1 MEAEL
6 EKIRREFKELEEVR
20 NQLVNTIEILNRD
33 AEVNEVGPFPVLVH
47 ALGNFLAV
55 FRLR

>member
-20 NQLVNTIEILNRD
+20 NQLVKTVEILNRD
-33 AEVNEVGPFPVLVH
+33 AEVNEVGSFPVLVN
-47 ALGNFLAV
+47 A
-55 FRLR
+55 